1 MSLRFRIT
9 RTKRELIP
17 TLVLMFL
24 LQSIVP
30 AMQGAMAATVA
41 GYTDIVC
48 TTYGTR
54 LVFVPLEQ
62 QPRQIPPACDECP
75 ACILQLDDD
84 EAPLGPGT
92 PAERIQHLTS
102 GLAAVPFPAPEPG
115 HSSLYLIR
123 GPPA

>member
-24 LQSIVP
+24 LQSL
-30 AMQGAMAATVA
+30 ATAFQGVMSKSVA

-48 TTYGTR
+48 TLYGTK
-54 LVFVPLEQ
+54 LVFVPLEEQ
-62 QPRQIPPACDECP
+62 QRQVPPACDECP
-75 ACILQLDDD
+75 ACILQLGDD

-92 PAERIQHLTS
+92 TAERIHHLTS
-102 GLAAVPFPAPEPG
+102 GLAAVPVPAPEPG
-115 HSSLYLIR
+115 YSSLYLIR